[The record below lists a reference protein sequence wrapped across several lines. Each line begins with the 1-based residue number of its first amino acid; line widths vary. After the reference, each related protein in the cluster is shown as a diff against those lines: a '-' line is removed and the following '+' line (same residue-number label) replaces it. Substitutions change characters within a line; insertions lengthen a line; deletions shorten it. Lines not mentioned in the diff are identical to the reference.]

1 MAEPDLIVIG
11 GGSAGLVA
19 AGTAARLGAL
29 VTLVEADRLGGDC
42 TWTGCVPSKA
52 LIHAAAVA
60 HQGRAGPSTANTSI
74 DQPGAIAHV
83 RRAVASVYERETPD
97 ELAKIGV
104 EVIVGAARFRDRRS
118 IEVGGRALSAHRFV
132 ISTGAGPSAPPL
144 PGLEEAGYLTYRTV
158 FSLERLPAS
167 VIVLGGG
174 PVGVELAQALSR
186 LGSTVTLV
194 EQADRLV
201 AVADPEASQL
211 IAGVLVREGI
221 QLHLGTEVDRVR
233 RRGGT
238 VVVEAGGRQ
247 LEADD
252 ILVATGRK
260 PFTDG
265 LGLVSA
271 GVAVNRGAVR
281 VDSKLRTSAGAIFAA
296 GDVTGGLQFTHY
308 AGWQGYA
315 AARNALF
322 PGTVDGVRS
331 GLPWAIFTDPAIGQV
346 GQTLAEAR
354 QRHPK
359 AIEHRIGL
367 DRVDRAQAD
376 DSSIGFLKL
385 VSDGGKKLLGASVVS
400 PQAGELI
407 NELSLAIEM
416 GAAVGDLAKT
426 IHVYPTYGS
435 AIQDLAAAVTLDR
448 AVAGWK
454 GDVLRWFIRRLR

>member
-1 MAEPDLIVIG
+1 M
-11 GGSAGLVA
+11 
-19 AGTAARLGAL
+19 
-29 VTLVEADRLGGDC
+29 
-42 TWTGCVPSKA
+42 
-52 LIHAAAVA
+52 
-60 HQGRAGPSTANTSI
+60 
-74 DQPGAIAHV
+74 
-83 RRAVASVYERETPD
+83 
-97 ELAKIGV
+97 
-104 EVIVGAARFRDRRS
+104 
-118 IEVGGRALSAHRFV
+118 
-132 ISTGAGPSAPPL
+132 
-144 PGLEEAGYLTYRTV
+144 
-158 FSLERLPAS
+158 
-167 VIVLGGG
+167 
-174 PVGVELAQALSR
+174 
-186 LGSTVTLV
+186 
-194 EQADRLV
+194 
-201 AVADPEASQL
+201 
-211 IAGVLVREGI
+211 
-221 QLHLGTEVDRVR
+221 
-233 RRGGT
+233 
-238 VVVEAGGRQ
+238 
-247 LEADD
+247 
-252 ILVATGRK
+252 
-260 PFTDG
+260 
-265 LGLVSA
+265 
-271 GVAVNRGAVR
+271 AVNRGAVR